1 MIKDKGENTMSDIN
15 IVSMII
21 SYLVPTVLGGI
32 IGILSTKIK
41 KNKAQEDA
49 KEKAF
54 EEKQKA
60 LEEGV
65 QALLRNELV
74 RRYREYEAKGEI
86 SILDKENIEGM
97 FMPYEKLGGNGTVKQ
112 LIMVELM
119 KLPTKII
126 KE

>member
-1 MIKDKGENTMSDIN
+1 MSEIDI
-15 IVSMII
+15 ISMIV
-21 SYLVPTVLGGI
+21 SYLVPTILGGI

-41 KNKAQEDA
+41 KSKA
-49 KEKAF
+49 KELAL

-74 RRYREYEAKGEI
+74 RRYREYEVKGEL
-86 SILDKENIEGM
+86 SIIDKENIEAM
-97 FMPYEKLGGNGTVKQ
+97 FKQYEKLGGNGTVKH
-112 LIMVELM
+112 LMSELLQ
-119 KLPTKII
+119 LPTKII